1 MKVLMLGWEL
11 PPHYVGGMGV
21 VCYSLCEHLA
31 KSGAD
36 IDFILPF
43 ESDYSSI
50 DFMSVNPTYSTTKK
64 SKEINYEHLVKLN
77 ANAYGKFDISAEQAR
92 KWQTFSVDEI
102 NEVYLKKVSQ
112 AVLSEQFD
120 VIHAHD
126 WLTMRAGMLAKSLS
140 GIPLIV
146 HVHAT
151 EFDRSGA
158 GDNELGNEMIH
169 QIEYEGMMMA
179 DTIIAVS
186 QWTKD
191 LICQRY
197 GIDESK
203 IQVVH
208 NSIDLDSPYIK
219 SEIADTENDY
229 KYLEK
234 MQKKG
239 YNIVV
244 NVGRQSIQKGLP
256 GLLETAKLAIEK
268 DPKLIFVLVGSGDM
282 HYELIERAAYLG
294 ISRNVIFT
302 GFQNGKRLR
311 DIFELADLFMM
322 PSVSEPFGSTPLEA
336 IGLGT
341 PVLISKQS
349 GVSEVIKTALKADF
363 WDHQAMADMIV
374 SVASNDSLKQELRD
388 NGYREFLSQNWVNSS
403 DKTMGHYRDLVG
415 ATA

>member
-1 MKVLMLGWEL
+1 MLGWEL

-21 VCYSLCEHLA
+21 VCYSLCEHLS

-43 ESDYSSI
+43 DGDYSDI
-50 DFMSVNPTYSTTKK
+50 DFMEVNPEYSTT
-64 SKEINYEHLVKLN
+64 EISEEITYEHLKTLN
-77 ANAYGKFDISAEQAR
+77 ANAYGKFDITSEQASA
-92 KWQTFSVDEI
+92 WNTFSIDEI
-102 NEVYLKKVSQ
+102 NNTYLKKVSQ
-112 AVLSEQFD
+112 AVLSKEFD

-140 GIPLIV
+140 GRPLIV

-158 GDNELGNEMIH
+158 DDNEKGNEMIH
-169 QIEYEGMMMA
+169 QVEYEGMMMA

-191 LICQRY
+191 LICKRY

-208 NSIDLDSPYIK
+208 NSIDLNSPYIR
-219 SEIADTENDY
+219 SDVVDTENDY
-229 KYLEK
+229 KYLLK
-234 MQKKG
+234 MQEKG
-239 YNIVV
+239 YSIIT

-268 DPKLIFVLVGSGDM
+268 NPKLLFVLVGSGDM

-311 DIFELADLFMM
+311 DIFELSDLFMM

-363 WDHQAMADMIV
+363 WDHHAMADMIL
-374 SVASNDSLKQELRD
+374 SVAENDSLKSELRE
-388 NGYREFLSQNWVNSS
+388 NGLKEFMSQTWVHSAN
-403 DKTMGHYRDLVG
+403 KTMNFYNELAG
-415 ATA
+415 ARL